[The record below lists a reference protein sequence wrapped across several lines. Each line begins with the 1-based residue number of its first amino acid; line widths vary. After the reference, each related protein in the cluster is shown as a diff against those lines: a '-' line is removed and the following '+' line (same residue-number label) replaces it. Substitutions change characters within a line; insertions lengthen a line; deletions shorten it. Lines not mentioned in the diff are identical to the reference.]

1 MDGDERPLFEPRAVG
16 MAAGLIPNLL
26 ISDWFSMRA
35 IPVSKLRNAG
45 LDIVKSLRA
54 GERIVITHRGKP
66 FACLTPTEDVSP
78 THVDW
83 SQSPAV
89 QRDRSRTPF
98 LSEKQSVELRHA
110 ASGRW

>member
-1 MDGDERPLFEPRAVG
+1 MDGDERLLFETRAVG
-16 MAAGLIPNLL
+16 TAAGLIPNLL
-26 ISDWFSMRA
+26 ISDWSSMRS

-89 QRDRSRTPF
+89 QRDRSLSPF
-98 LSEKQSVELRHA
+98 LSEEQSLELRHA